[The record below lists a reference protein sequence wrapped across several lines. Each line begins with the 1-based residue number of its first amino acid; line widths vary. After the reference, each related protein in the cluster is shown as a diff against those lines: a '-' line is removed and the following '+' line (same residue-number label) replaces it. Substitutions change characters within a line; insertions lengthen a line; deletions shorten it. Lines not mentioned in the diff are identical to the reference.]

1 MSKTTT
7 DPIADMLTRIRN
19 AILVSKNEV
28 ILPHSKIKESIAK
41 LLKDSNFL
49 NNVEVVKLPSVGQ
62 LLKIKINDASS
73 NSVITDIKRVS
84 KPGRRV
90 YVSSKEIPL
99 VKKGRGIIIISTS
112 QGIMT
117 GDIAKSR
124 NLGGEI
130 ICQVY

>member
-62 LLKIKINDASS
+62 LLKIKINDVSS

-99 VKKGRGIIIISTS
+99 VKQGRGIIIISTS

>member
-62 LLKIKINDASS
+62 LLKIKINDVSA